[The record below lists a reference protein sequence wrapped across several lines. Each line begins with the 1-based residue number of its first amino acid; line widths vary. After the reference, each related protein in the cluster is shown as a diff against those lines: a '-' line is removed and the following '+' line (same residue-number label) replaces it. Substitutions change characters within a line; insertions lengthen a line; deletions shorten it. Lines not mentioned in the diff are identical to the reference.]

1 MIPFKVPSNSL
12 RSEVIL
18 APQFKDLRH
27 IFLRDLPRVTFG
39 DWFFAKKSWFAFLFI
54 GGLPSIKRG
63 IGYAEIPEFGRDIL
77 CREYVIQY
85 SEPALCFQCITDLF
99 CHRSDLLDCLLN
111 YLQECPRRSD
121 MATFA
126 YFGLGETDRVFDWL
140 EKAVAERDG
149 FTNNVHVFSFFAPL
163 RSHPRYH
170 ALLRKMNLEA

>member
-1 MIPFKVPSNSL
+1 MIPFKIPSNSL

-27 IFLRDLPRVTFG
+27 ILLRDLPRVTFG

-99 CHRSDLLDCLLN
+99 CHRSDLLECLLN
-111 YLQECPRRSD
+111 YLQECPRRSGIVTGEEECPFFWKSES
-121 MATFA
+121 AA
-126 YFGLGETDRVFDWL
+126 LGIAKSCQSNRIQRG
-140 EKAVAERDG
+140 AAG
-149 FTNNVHVFSFFAPL
+149 SI
-163 RSHPRYH
+163 
-170 ALLRKMNLEA
+170 